1 MGTYDIVVKTVAKFI
16 HSETLKEL
24 NVEERINTVCES
36 LEELESVAEEYDIE
50 VDAEPG
56 TTEYEHELI
65 KAVGEKARLAAIT
78 RANKI
83 TDAIKEIYLNGD
95 QYGGYVE
102 LGGYIIRTE
111 DFCAV
116 KIAEISVDIKERK

>member
-24 NVEERINTVCES
+24 NVEEKLNDVCES
-36 LEELESVAEEYDIE
+36 LEKLESVAEQYDIE

-56 TTEYEHELI
+56 STEYEHELI

-83 TDAIKEIYLNGD
+83 TDVIKEMYLNGD
-95 QYGGYVE
+95 KYGGYVE
-102 LGGYIIRTE
+102 LGGYIIRIE

>member
-1 MGTYDIVVKTVAKFI
+1 MGTYDIVVKIVAKFI

-24 NVEERINTVCES
+24 NVEEKINTVCES
-36 LEELESVAEEYDIE
+36 LEELESVAEQYDID

-65 KAVGEKARLAAIT
+65 KAVGEKARLAVIK
-78 RANKI
+78 RVNKI
-83 TDAIKEIYLNGD
+83 TDAIKEVYINGD
-95 QYGGYVE
+95 QYSGYVE
-102 LGGYIIRTE
+102 LGGYILRIE
-111 DFCAV
+111 EFCAV